1 VKRRPGWWSRLFWT
15 LARETGWTYAQI
27 ADLDLLQLDRIL
39 NQMAV
44 DAEIAEAMSKIK
56 GGAGVHGQ
64 AVAARINELRNRHYG
79 RG

>member
-1 VKRRPGWWSRLFWT
+1 

-64 AVAARINELRNRHYG
+64 AVAARINELRNRQYG